1 MSSFKRILTP
11 KSNCGI
17 GSVRTDTRNLDFI
30 LIGTH
35 INPRNKDNDWIKF
48 LETLILINLRYKESI
63 LIGYIDANIKNSH
76 NTIGINTLPN
86 LNN

>member
-1 MSSFKRILTP
+1 MSSFKRILTS

-35 INPRNKDNDWIKF
+35 INPINKDNDWIKF
-48 LETLILINLRYKESI
+48 LETLTLINLRYKESI
-63 LIGYIDANIKNSH
+63 LIGYIDANIKNS
-76 NTIGINTLPN
+76 
-86 LNN
+86 